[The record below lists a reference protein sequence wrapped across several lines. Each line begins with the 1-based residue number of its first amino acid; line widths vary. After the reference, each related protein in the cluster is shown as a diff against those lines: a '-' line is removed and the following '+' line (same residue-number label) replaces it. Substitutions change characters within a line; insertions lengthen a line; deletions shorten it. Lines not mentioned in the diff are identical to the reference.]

1 MMRNT
6 QYNCK
11 LGKGCGLIEET
22 LSLLEIYQDGMT
34 IDALLEYVHQSNT
47 LSKCTELRTKDIV
60 KLVFYPRL
68 MSRNPKVPIWLK
80 RNSKQRTAI
89 TSFQTITT
97 AVLRQRKCCN
107 I

>member
-47 LSKCTELRTKDIV
+47 LTLIPQHYY
-60 KLVFYPRL
+60 KLNFL
-68 MSRNPKVPIWLK
+68 S
-80 RNSKQRTAI
+80 T
-89 TSFQTITT
+89 
-97 AVLRQRKCCN
+97 
-107 I
+107 

>member
-47 LSKCTELRTKDIV
+47 LSIRI
-60 KLVFYPRL
+60 YY
-68 MSRNPKVPIWLK
+68 
-80 RNSKQRTAI
+80 
-89 TSFQTITT
+89 
-97 AVLRQRKCCN
+97 
-107 I
+107 

>member
-47 LSKCTELRTKDIV
+47 SLI
-60 KLVFYPRL
+60 PQH
-68 MSRNPKVPIWLK
+68 N
-80 RNSKQRTAI
+80 
-89 TSFQTITT
+89 
-97 AVLRQRKCCN
+97 
-107 I
+107 

>member
-60 KLVFYPRL
+60 KLGTVVKFRHYESIGRL
-68 MSRNPKVPIWLK
+68 SR
-80 RNSKQRTAI
+80 
-89 TSFQTITT
+89 
-97 AVLRQRKCCN
+97 
-107 I
+107 

>member
-47 LSKCTELRTKDIV
+47 D
-60 KLVFYPRL
+60 
-68 MSRNPKVPIWLK
+68 MSFTYCFKHFIYEDVHFL
-80 RNSKQRTAI
+80 QM
-89 TSFQTITT
+89 
-97 AVLRQRKCCN
+97 
-107 I
+107 

>member
-47 LSKCTELRTKDIV
+47 LSKCTELR
-60 KLVFYPRL
+60 
-68 MSRNPKVPIWLK
+68 
-80 RNSKQRTAI
+80 
-89 TSFQTITT
+89 
-97 AVLRQRKCCN
+97 
-107 I
+107 